1 MTQKQ
6 LIALVRKLISDEQ
19 ATGFTEGGNLEE
31 PEGTQEL
38 INYLDRAVD
47 TYSKRQAAAKDI
59 RFLKRATI
67 TNGGKLPS
75 DFISFCGA
83 VPVNVDGGVTTF
95 YGEASTLPIRYFARL
110 PYVSSYGEEDA
121 LPYEHEHEMIIAA
134 LAAIYAL
141 NKHEYEVS
149 QDLYLLGMRGVPNGT
164 ANQQAQ

>member
-6 LIALVRKLISDEQ
+6 LVALVRKLIADEQ

-47 TYSKRQAAAKDI
+47 VYSQRQASAGDI
-59 RFLKRATI
+59 RFMKQATI
-67 TNGGKLPS
+67 TEGGSLPN
-75 DFISFCGA
+75 DFMMFCGV
-83 VPVNVDGGVTTF
+83 VPVTVDGGTTKF
-95 YGEASTLPIRYFARL
+95 YGSTGTMPIRYFARL

-121 LPYEHEHEMIIAA
+121 LPYDHEYEIVLAA

-141 NKHEYEVS
+141 NKHEYNVS
-149 QDLYLLGMRGVPNGT
+149 QHLTLLGLGIGGGSPNVPGE
-164 ANQQAQ
+164 